1 MAGEVK
7 VEAEPQVV
15 FRPLPEDR
23 RIVVSQE
30 ADVFRVS
37 SPKVEQL
44 VVMTDLTNAEA
55 RLYLKE
61 RLARLG
67 VTRALEKAGVKP
79 GDKVRFGKIE
89 MEWQ

>member
-1 MAGEVK
+1 M
-7 VEAEPQVV
+7 
-15 FRPLPEDR
+15 RPLPEDK

-30 ADVFRVS
+30 AGAFRVS
-37 SPKVEQL
+37 SLKAEQL

-61 RLARLG
+61 LLARIG
-67 VTRALEKAGVKP
+67 VTRALMKAGIQP
-79 GDKVRFGKIE
+79 GDKVLFGKVE